1 MYNMKIKPNIKNLKS
16 FLKKLTVREV
26 TPNPNWFSYT
36 YRRRVDIPRTG
47 LFFSNLNEFIDLVFG
62 EFIRFNIGGYNGDR
76 YVCRVIEK
84 FVGSDNKENFYDYPE
99 NESLYFYPCDKD
111 QLESII
117 KYGAILNLKNKNT
130 GDDNEKIKLWLDG
143 KTKFKVHIIQEYE
156 FNTTLP
162 IELFKKYYKNITTE
176 DLEELF
182 IEEVEKSK
190 RDYIEDIEETIN
202 SNTCFDYHNIFK
214 NQKIESIELD
224 KVYNIQKSD
233 IIDK

>member
-16 FLKKLTVREV
+16 FLEKLTVRDV

-36 YRRRVDIPRTG
+36 YRRRMDISRTG
-47 LFFSNLNEFIDLVFG
+47 LFFSDLNEFTDLVFG
-62 EFIRFNIGGYNGDR
+62 EFIRFNIGGYNGDM
-76 YVCRVIEK
+76 YVCKIIKNNNNNYKED
-84 FVGSDNKENFYDYPE
+84 DNIYSLE
-99 NESLYFYPCDKD
+99 NESLYFYPCTKE

-117 KYGAILNLKNKNT
+117 KYGAILNLKNENT
-130 GDDNEKIKLWLDG
+130 GTNGEKIKLWLDG

-156 FNTTLP
+156 FNATLP

-176 DLEELF
+176 DLEKLF

-190 RDYIEDIEETIN
+190 GDYIEDIEETIN
-202 SNTCFDYHNIFK
+202 SNICFDYHNIFK

-224 KVYNIQKSD
+224 KVYNIQKSK
-233 IIDK
+233 ITE